1 MGRFPGVAR
10 SVPDGPPRNTGLI
23 SVVLSGHFRHFVL
36 MNTIRLL
43 ATLASVCLALSVA
56 GGAQIPA
63 ASNQSGR
70 TQPFILGADITFL
83 LEDEAASLI
92 STPHL

>member
-1 MGRFPGVAR
+1 MKHISIF
-10 SVPDGPPRNTGLI
+10 LI
-23 SVVLSGHFRHFVL
+23 V
-36 MNTIRLL
+36 
-43 ATLASVCLALSVA
+43 LALSVA
-56 GGAQIPA
+56 VSADVPA
-63 ASNQSGR
+63 TSNQSGR